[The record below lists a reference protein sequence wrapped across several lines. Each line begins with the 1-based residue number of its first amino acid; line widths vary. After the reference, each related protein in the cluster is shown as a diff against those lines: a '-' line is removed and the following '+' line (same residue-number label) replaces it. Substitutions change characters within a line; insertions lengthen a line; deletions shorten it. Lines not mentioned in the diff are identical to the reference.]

1 MKYTFVIAA
10 LFGLISMDYIEKVR
24 AEETNNDQLDQELI
38 EIEES

>member
-10 LFGLISMDYIEKVR
+10 LFGLISMDHIEKVR